1 MAKLNIDFVLIDE
14 SVLVFGFRCLMVG
27 AELESFKA
35 NPVMLCQHIRPDDAT
50 KDEIRL
56 PIGKWWDIRVE
67 GDKLKA
73 KPDFDDKDTFA
84 MEVQGKVER
93 GYMSGASVWLE
104 PKTASDDKSLK
115 IEGQNLPTV
124 TKWGVLEASI
134 VDIPNCKNA
143 LAIRSQ
149 DGTKLTLNANNI
161 ESDKLKS
168 YLLGLE
174 RTVSS
179 KPITDIT
186 TIDNPPVKK
195 ETSKELRLKQLMETP
210 YDDLLL
216 NDELEELKSLDLSSY
231 FQKFRTAFGYPCSEE
246 RISQLTEK
254 QGDMNR
260 LSIDIDTKKLMEKSW
275 DTLWKTGESE
285 VLYNNYKEGFF
296 KKYLEGNGKKH
307 PLDKS

>member
-1 MAKLNIDFVLIDE
+1 MAKLNIDFILIDE
-14 SVLVFGFRCLMVG
+14 SILVFGFRCLMDG
-27 AELESFKA
+27 AKLDSFKS

-50 KDEIRL
+50 KDDIRL

-73 KPDFDDKDTFA
+73 KPDFDDKDPFA

-93 GYMSGASVWLE
+93 GYMNGASIWIE
-104 PKTASDDKSLK
+104 PIAASNDNSLK
-115 IEGQNLPTV
+115 IDGQKLPTV

-149 DGTKLTLNANNI
+149 DGTRLTLSANNLQ
-161 ESDKLKS
+161 SDKLQS
-168 YLLGLE
+168 YLLGLDK
-174 RTVSS
+174 TVLG

-195 ETSKELRLKQLMETP
+195 ETTQDLRIKQLIDTP

-216 NDELEELKSLDLSSY
+216 NGELEELKRLDLPAY
-231 FQKFRTAFGYPCSEE
+231 YQKFRITFGYPCPQEKIE
-246 RISQLTEK
+246 LLTEK
-254 QGDMNR
+254 QGDMNK
-260 LSIDIDTKKLMEKSW
+260 LSVDIEVEKLMNKDWS
-275 DTLWKTGESE
+275 TLWLSGESE
-285 VLYNNYKEGFF
+285 VLFDKNKEGFF
-296 KKYLEGNGKKH
+296 KKYTDGTGKKH
-307 PLDKS
+307 VLDKS